1 MTYNTFFYAPGAA
14 PRRRRWGG
22 GDAAEA
28 LRRLCSILKTIDS
41 ILLKPLIW
49 HFYVLDQKSVK
60 IRPCGGAAAALRRR
74 CGGAAVAALRRLC
87 SILKAMFK
95 TQNLTFIKIRQNPPL
110 GRNCGGAMA
119 ALRRRYAGA
128 AAAMQHSKNYRLN
141 TIKHLL

>member
-1 MTYNTFFYAPGAA
+1 MQYFKNCRLNTFKTPDMAF
-14 PRRRRWGG
+14 
-22 GDAAEA
+22 
-28 LRRLCSILKTIDS
+28 LCFR
-41 ILLKPLIW
+41 P
-49 HFYVLDQKSVK
+49 K
-60 IRPCGGAAAALRRR
+60 IRQNTPLRRR

>member
-1 MTYNTFFYAPGAA
+1 MPLIKTPDLTYNTFFYAPGAA

-60 IRPCGGAAAALRRR
+60 IRPCGGV
-74 CGGAAVAALRRLC
+74 AVAALRRLC